1 MTKEKLI
8 MTKKIILI
16 SSVFFLSSCSTSVSE
31 LGDKFLDLINPSD
44 DAVEVADLTEAQL
57 IAEGSS
63 SIFSEEDLR
72 KLSNTDLI
80 QIAEATG
87 FADLVKLDENGN
99 LANREELIQALLDAG
114 LTKGETLTKSELE
127 KLSDSELIKKAIE
140 SGNANLIVLGDDGNL
155 ANREELIEALA
166 QAGVAK
172 DESSGQ
178 SSANQEAIDTL
189 KSSGVESVLYFAY
202 DDSEIDE
209 EATRVI
215 IQHANFMQNNPSVNL
230 RLEGHAD
237 ERGTREYNLALGEN
251 RALSVEEVLGLYNLE
266 DRIEVISFGEESP
279 VAFTHD
285 ESAWKLNRRV
295 EFVYY

>member
-1 MTKEKLI
+1 

-202 DDSEIDE
+202 DDTEIDE

-215 IQHANFMQNNPSVNL
+215 IQHANFMQNNPLVNL

-237 ERGTREYNLALGEN
+237 ERGTREYNLALGEK
-251 RALSVEEVLGLYNLE
+251 RAQSVKNYLINLGISA
-266 DRIEVISFGEESP
+266 DRVSTISYGKERPS
-279 VAFTHD
+279 VVGSND
-285 ESAWKLNRRV
+285 GAWAQNRRSV
-295 EFVYY
+295 TIVN

>member
-1 MTKEKLI
+1 

-202 DDSEIDE
+202 DDTEIDE

-251 RALSVEEVLGLYNLE
+251 RALSVKEVLGLYNLE

-285 ESAWKLNRRV
+285 EAAWELNRRV

>member
-1 MTKEKLI
+1 

-140 SGNANLIVLGDDGNL
+140 SGNADLIVLGDDGNL

-202 DDSEIDE
+202 DDTEIDE

-285 ESAWKLNRRV
+285 EAAWELNRRV

>member
-1 MTKEKLI
+1 

-99 LANREELIQALLDAG
+99 LANR
-114 LTKGETLTKSELE
+114 
-127 KLSDSELIKKAIE
+127 
-140 SGNANLIVLGDDGNL
+140 
-155 ANREELIEALA
+155 
-166 QAGVAK
+166 
-172 DESSGQ
+172 
-178 SSANQEAIDTL
+178 
-189 KSSGVESVLYFAY
+189 
-202 DDSEIDE
+202 
-209 EATRVI
+209 
-215 IQHANFMQNNPSVNL
+215 
-230 RLEGHAD
+230 
-237 ERGTREYNLALGEN
+237 
-251 RALSVEEVLGLYNLE
+251 
-266 DRIEVISFGEESP
+266 
-279 VAFTHD
+279 
-285 ESAWKLNRRV
+285 
-295 EFVYY
+295 

>member
-1 MTKEKLI
+1 
-8 MTKKIILI
+8 MTKKIILL
-16 SSVFFLSSCSTSVSE
+16 SSIFFLSSCSTSVSE

-140 SGNANLIVLGDDGNL
+140 SGNADLIVLGDDGNL

-202 DDSEIDE
+202 DDTEIDE

>member
-1 MTKEKLI
+1 
-8 MTKKIILI
+8 
-16 SSVFFLSSCSTSVSE
+16 VSE

-44 DAVEVADLTEAQL
+44 DAVEVADLSEAQL

-63 SIFSEEDLR
+63 SIFTEEDLR

-80 QIAEATG
+80 KIAEETG
-87 FADLVKLDENGN
+87 FLDIVKLDENGN

-127 KLSDSELIKKAIE
+127 KLSDSELIQKAIE
-140 SGNANLIVLGDDGNL
+140 SGNAHLIELGDDGNL

-172 DESSGQ
+172 DESGQ

-202 DDSEIDE
+202 DDTEIDE

-251 RALSVEEVLGLYNLE
+251 RALSVEEVLGLYTLE